1 MICYIWGAGD
11 PPVSFPRPTAGDL
24 VIAADAGLSA
34 CRAAGVTPSVT
45 IGDFD
50 SLGEV
55 PTEGEVVRLPVEKD
69 ETDMAAAI
77 RIGLARGYRDFYLLG
92 GTGGRA
98 DHTFANYQLLTSLAN
113 AGCLG
118 ILFGRDYRVVA
129 MTSGSSLTF
138 GEDATGT
145 FSVFAVGGDAVGVT
159 ERGVYYPLEHATLS
173 PLTPLGVS
181 NRFLAGATARVSVER
196 GTLLVFFGDTFLPKK
211 LDIAGKS
218 ATIDPAKQN

>member
-11 PPVSFPRPTAGDL
+11 PPVSFPRPTAEDL

-34 CRAAGVTPSVT
+34 CRAAGLTPHIT

-55 PTEGEVVRLPVEKD
+55 PTEGEVIRLPVEKD

-98 DHTFANYQLLTSLAN
+98 DHTFANYQLLASLAE

-118 ILFGRDYRVVA
+118 ILFGHDHRVVA

-145 FSVFAVGGDAVGVT
+145 LSVFAVGGDAVGVT

-173 PLTPLGVS
+173 PSIPLGVS
-181 NRFLAGATARVSVER
+181 NRFLEGKTARISVEQ
-196 GTLLVFFGDTFLPKK
+196 GTLLVFFGDTFLPKE
-211 LDIAGKS
+211 LDMAGKS
-218 ATIDPAKQN
+218 ATIDPA